1 MRCLT
6 AIRTGGRKIEI
17 VEEEVSCNPQ
27 EMLIGNMYFSPSV
40 GTEMVVYRQGHS
52 GPLKTG
58 EMGVGEVLE
67 VGREV
72 RGFKKGDWVIAD
84 DCGLSSLCVVGQDVL
99 HIKEGIDLEEASF
112 LHQARVA
119 LTGVRRARIVLGDS
133 VLVIGVGA
141 IGNIA
146 MQLSRLA
153 GAEQVIAADLYEKRL
168 EIAKSLGADEV
179 IDAGE
184 EDIGTRTLELT
195 EGRGADIVLEAS
207 GSPKA
212 IQPAMKAAKMMAR
225 IVIMGFITKS
235 VENLML
241 GGDFHAKHLE
251 LISAR
256 KTLQFPGDFN
266 HSDHWTAEASYYYL
280 LELMRKRKLK
290 IKEMITHRF
299 TLEETGEAFRLM
311 DEHPEEILGIVI
323 STAGI
328 Q

>member
-6 AIRTGGRKIEI
+6 AMRIDKRRIEI
-17 VEEEVSCNPQ
+17 VEEKVSYGQQ
-27 EMLIGNMYFSPSV
+27 EMLVGNMYFSPSV
-40 GTEMVVYRQGHS
+40 GTEILLYREGHS
-52 GPLKTG
+52 GQLKTG

-67 VGREV
+67 VGKEV
-72 RGFKKGDWVIAD
+72 QDFKKGDFVIAD
-84 DCGLSSLCVVGQDVL
+84 DCGLSSLVVVGQDVL
-99 HIKEGIDLEEASF
+99 RVKEGIDLEEASF

-153 GAEQVIAADLYEKRL
+153 GAEQVIVADLYEKRL
-168 EIAKSLGADEV
+168 ELAKSLGADAV
-179 IDAGE
+179 IHASEG
-184 EDIGTRTLELT
+184 DIGAGVLELT
-195 EGRGADIVLEAS
+195 EGRGVDIVLEAS
-207 GSPKA
+207 GSPEA

-225 IVIMGFITKS
+225 IVIMGFIIKP
-235 VENLML
+235 VKNLML
-241 GGDFHAKHLE
+241 GDDFHAKHLE

-266 HSDHWTAEASYYYL
+266 HSDHWTAEASYHYL

-290 IKEMITHRF
+290 IKELITHRF
-299 TLEETGEAFRLM
+299 TLKETAEAFRLL
-311 DEHPEEILGIVI
+311 DEHPEETLGIVI
-323 STAGI
+323 RT
-328 Q
+328 